1 MKFNIQFIPPPQW
14 LVACILIFS
23 LAFSFT
29 SCSDGSS
36 SGSDDEKATYTIT
49 FDANGG
55 TGSIASITAAEGSQV
70 KLPTVEGKLT
80 MDDYYFAGWSTAKN
94 MTGTSY
100 GDGATITLNSNIT
113 LYAKWTDFVFVK
125 GATIER
131 QIADSKL
138 FVNGKSITIND
149 FYICNHEV
157 TQAEYE
163 ALGTLP
169 AEMANT
175 DGVSG
180 NNPVNKVSMYDAFVY
195 CNKRSLKEGYT
206 PCYSINGSTN
216 PSEWG
221 TVPTSSDDTWNAAIC
236 DFNADGY
243 RLPRE
248 AEWEYAARGG
258 NGLTGTQYLYA
269 GSDTV
274 NDVAWHADNAGNK
287 THEVKT
293 KQANTLGLYDMSGN
307 VYEWNWKEN
316 ANDGYH
322 YNRGGSWGMYY
333 DTACQVWYKS
343 YYSSHNQNDNTGFR
357 VVRTAE

>member
-1 MKFNIQFIPPPQW
+1 MAFG
-14 LVACILIFS
+14 
-23 LAFSFT
+23 LAFTFP

-36 SGSDDEKATYTIT
+36 SGSDDEKATYTIS

-55 TGSIASITAAEGSQV
+55 SGSVASITAEEGSQV
-70 KLPTVEGKLT
+70 KLPSVEGKLA

-125 GATIER
+125 GATIEE

-138 FVNGKSITIND
+138 FVKGKSITIND

-163 ALGTLP
+163 ALVTLP
-169 AEMANT
+169 SEMAFT

-195 CNKRSLKEGYT
+195 CNKRSLKEGYA

-216 PSEWG
+216 PESWG
-221 TVPTSSDDTWNAAIC
+221 TVPTSKDSDWNAAIC
-236 DFNADGY
+236 DFNANGY
-243 RLPRE
+243 RLPTE

-274 NDVAWHADNAGNK
+274 NEVAWHGQNSYSK

-293 KQANTLGLYDMSGN
+293 KLANALGLYDMSGN
-307 VYEWNWKEN
+307 VYEWTWKEN

-322 YNRGGSWGMYY
+322 YIIGGSWNK
-333 DTACQVWYKS
+333 TASEAVCAVWYHLSCSS
-343 YYSSHNQNDNTGFR
+343 YAQNPENGFR

>member
-1 MKFNIQFIPPPQW
+1 MKINFHSTPPQW
-14 LVACILIFS
+14 LVACILVFG
-23 LAFSFT
+23 LAFTFP

-36 SGSDDEKATYTIT
+36 SSSDDEKATYTVT

-55 TGSIASITAAEGSQV
+55 SGSIESISAEEGSQI
-70 KLPTVEGKLT
+70 KLPTVEGKFARN
-80 MDDYYFAGWSTAKN
+80 DYYFSGWA
-94 MTGTSY
+94 TSAD
-100 GDGATITLNSNIT
+100 GDVSYSDKATITLNSNLT
-113 LYAKWTDFVFVK
+113 LYAKWTDFVFVT
-125 GATIER
+125 GATIKDK
-131 QIADSKL
+131 IADSVV
-138 FVNGKSITIND
+138 FNGKNSITIND

-221 TVPTSSDDTWNAAIC
+221 TVPASSDDTWNAAIC
-236 DFNADGY
+236 DFNVNGY
-243 RLPRE
+243 RLPTE

-274 NDVAWHADNAGNK
+274 NDVAWHSGNAGNK

-307 VYEWNWKEN
+307 VYEWCWGK
-316 ANDGYH
+316 DGTH
-322 YNRGGSWGMYY
+322 YVSGGCWDMYY
-333 DTACQVWYKS
+333 DPACKVYRHISSAS
-343 YYSSHNQNDNTGFR
+343 YAQKNGNGFR